1 MNTNL
6 LEEAESIEELKK
18 KYSLL
23 DNKYTE
29 SQKEAS
35 EIYKQW
41 KEIDKLIS
49 LYYQKEFID
58 SNKDITDIYFKYYN
72 CACHITKLKN
82 IFGDVISITALS
94 VKFNSEICLDNFNL
108 TWKEIFDNLIT
119 KESFEEELRKTI
131 ETLGLSDNL
140 VQKIELKTEP
150 DKDIWIQSSTNN
162 FQIN

>member
-1 MNTNL
+1 MNTNPL
-6 LEEAESIEELKK
+6 AEAESIEELKK

-49 LYYQKEFID
+49 LYYQKQFID
-58 SNKDITDIYFKYYN
+58 SNKDITDIYFKYYD

-94 VKFNSEICLDNFNL
+94 VKLNSEICLGNFNL